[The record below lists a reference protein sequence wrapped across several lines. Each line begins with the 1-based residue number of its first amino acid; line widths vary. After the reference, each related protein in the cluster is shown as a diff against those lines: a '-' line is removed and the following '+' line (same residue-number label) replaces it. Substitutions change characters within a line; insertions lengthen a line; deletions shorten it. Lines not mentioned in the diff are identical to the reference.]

1 MQVLSRITQSVPR
14 HARNTKYLQIKQRN
28 DFHCIELVFD
38 QILTNQSVESTHHR
52 IPFHCQRP
60 QDFQLSAFHS
70 QRGGEGGVK
79 NLGPLD
85 FFGLLLWLSH
95 PLDYKSRSPSNQ
107 DVLLLGGSVDDRRH
121 QQLPERLPRL
131 DQQVVRPAKETQVSI
146 I

>member
-1 MQVLSRITQSVPR
+1 M
-14 HARNTKYLQIKQRN
+14 
-28 DFHCIELVFD
+28 
-38 QILTNQSVESTHHR
+38 
-52 IPFHCQRP
+52 
-60 QDFQLSAFHS
+60 
-70 QRGGEGGVK
+70 K

-85 FFGLLLWLSH
+85 FVGLLLWLSH

-131 DQQVVRPAKETQVSI
+131 DQQIVRPAKETQVSI